1 MKSELWDKNSTKAFT
16 TGYSTEEL
24 DFFDKECEDFLTV
37 VINLSKTQNN
47 KFDVKS
53 RELKKAN
60 WLILNDISCS
70 LYDCLSELKKGN
82 IRIAGRVFRDVL
94 ENMHLL
100 ELLNKSDDGKL
111 LEKWFDNEFIPHR
124 TYRDWLKKK
133 DEKFATLTRDVY
145 QLYSQFS
152 HRNFKP
158 ISESYNTNQN
168 GNLEHKWHL
177 DRKNS
182 NDLKISSKYYSHL
195 SYFVFNS
202 SLNYG
207 DYKILNSFELS
218 VMANEALKNVETEK

>member
-1 MKSELWDKNSTKAFT
+1 MKSELWDKDSIKAFT

-24 DFFDKECEDFLTV
+24 DFFDKECEEFLTV
-37 VINLSKTQNN
+37 VINLSRNLN
-47 KFDVKS
+47 DKFS
-53 RELKKAN
+53 AESTELKKAS

-70 LYDCLSELKKGN
+70 LFDCLSELKKGN

-111 LEKWFDNEFIPHR
+111 LKKWFENEFIPHR

-133 DEKFATLTRDVY
+133 DDKLATLTRDVY

-152 HRNFKP
+152 HRTFKP
-158 ISESYNTNQN
+158 ISESYYTNEN
-168 GNLEHKWHL
+168 GNLEYKWHL
-177 DRKNS
+177 DRQNHK
-182 NDLKISSKYYSHL
+182 DLKILSKYYSHL

-202 SLNYG
+202 SLNYKHY
-207 DYKILNSFELS
+207 DVLNSFEMS
-218 VMANEALKNVETEK
+218 IMADEALKNVEPEK

>member
-1 MKSELWDKNSTKAFT
+1 MKSEIWDKDSIKAFT
-16 TGYSTEEL
+16 TGYSVEEL
-24 DFFDKECEDFLTV
+24 IFFDKECEEFLTV
-37 VINLSKTQNN
+37 VINLSRTLND
-47 KFDVKS
+47 KFDYKS

-70 LYDCLSELKKGN
+70 LFDCLSELKKGN
-82 IRIAGRVFRDVL
+82 IRISGRVFRDVL

-100 ELLNKSDDGKL
+100 ELLNKSDDGTL

-133 DEKFATLTRDVY
+133 DEKLATLTRNIY

-158 ISESYNTNQN
+158 ISESYHTNEK

-177 DRKNS
+177 NRKNS
-182 NDLKISSKYYSHL
+182 EDLKILSIYYSHL
-195 SYFVFNS
+195 SYFVLNS
-202 SLNYG
+202 SLNYA
-207 DYKILNSFELS
+207 DYKVLNSFELS
-218 VMANEALKNVETEK
+218 LMADEALKNIETEK